1 VNESAG
7 EHQNLH
13 SDRTTTFVEDDVLGD
28 EAADALEDFNSD
40 AEEPAPRARAPRE
53 GLPSGFRMRHDAH
66 YVDELNVSAPSI
78 RQVAVSEI
86 DRDRVPADAP
96 PVSDA
101 LVGSV
106 RDAGI
111 LQPLLVT
118 PARGRFQVIDGVRRL
133 QAAALAGLRH
143 VPCIVHDIDEAAAM
157 QMRERAN
164 VLEQTEDDDDVPA
177 AIEPVVQGLPPG
189 VAEDLAENLNLASA
203 QAAVC
208 ARSGTGLKLR
218 AAVDV
223 LQADLSRAARL
234 ARAAA
239 IVLDAPRLRR
249 ADVTAR
255 RIVERASAATAV
267 TRRVAGVSLQT
278 SIDDP
283 EFRVPAD
290 VALVTQALAG
300 TIDVM
305 LGFTEEVRRADLD
318 VDDDL
323 QPSVIDHSLTL
334 SVLCVKT
341 RPAVIIELAQRAVSV
356 EPELIGR
363 FFDATSTLHPG
374 GPSAALLLA
383 AAARIVRAHG
393 GRADVRRDGAV
404 GCTITFVL
412 PQSSS
417 RC

>member
-1 VNESAG
+1 
-7 EHQNLH
+7 
-13 SDRTTTFVEDDVLGD
+13 
-28 EAADALEDFNSD
+28 
-40 AEEPAPRARAPRE
+40 
-53 GLPSGFRMRHDAH
+53 
-66 YVDELNVSAPSI
+66 
-78 RQVAVSEI
+78 
-86 DRDRVPADAP
+86 
-96 PVSDA
+96 
-101 LVGSV
+101 
-106 RDAGI
+106 
-111 LQPLLVT
+111 
-118 PARGRFQVIDGVRRL
+118 
-133 QAAALAGLRH
+133 
-143 VPCIVHDIDEAAAM
+143 VHDLDEAAAM
-157 QMRERAN
+157 RMRERAN
-164 VLEQTEDDDDVPA
+164 VVETADEGDDRRAALEPA
-177 AIEPVVQGLPPG
+177 AQALPPG

-203 QAAVC
+203 QAAIC

-249 ADVTAR
+249 ADITAR
-255 RIVERASAATAV
+255 RIVERAAAATAV
-267 TRRVAGVSLQT
+267 TRRVAGVSLET

-283 EFRVPAD
+283 DFRVPAD

-305 LGFTEEVRRADLD
+305 LGFAEEARQADADGTE
-318 VDDDL
+318 DL
-323 QPSVIDHSLTL
+323 QPSVIDHALTL
-334 SVLCVKT
+334 TVACVKT

-383 AAARIVRAHG
+383 AAARIVRGHG

-412 PQSSS
+412 PQSSP